1 MNTLI
6 TGLHGYIST
15 HLKEHFDKFLGISG
29 GETKLLD
36 LRGAQWKDEDFSAY
50 DTIIHC
56 AALVHKDDTRYSL
69 QDYLDV
75 NTQLTLELAE
85 KAKRKGISYF
95 VFFST
100 EGVYGTTGSFY
111 EPVVLTK
118 ERKPRP
124 IKKYEISKFEAEKE
138 LQKMADENFQLA
150 IVRPPFV
157 YGRDC
162 PGNYSRLRNIVLKYG
177 CVPKIDNQKSMIYI
191 ENLCEFVYQICKR
204 RAAGIF
210 LPQDLPYR
218 CTADMCRLIAK
229 YNGKR
234 LMETGVFNPLIR
246 LASNWIRSL
255 RVSFGSEYYSAKES
269 EMEFIYSLID
279 FEESIKRIENDY

>member
-1 MNTLI
+1 MKVLI
-6 TGLHGYIST
+6 TGAHGYIAT
-15 HLKEHFDKFLGISG
+15 HLKWHFDKFSSA
-29 GETKLLD
+29 GEKTTLLD
-36 LRGAQWKDEDFSAY
+36 LRAVQWKDEDFSAY
-50 DTIIHC
+50 DTVIHC

-69 QDYLDV
+69 QDYMDV
-75 NTQLTLELAE
+75 NTHLTRELAE
-85 KAKRKGISYF
+85 KAKAEGIPYF

-111 EPVVLTK
+111 EPVILTK
-118 ERKPRP
+118 AREPKP
-124 IKKYEISKFEAEKE
+124 IKKYEISKYEAEKE
-138 LQKMADENFQLA
+138 LQKLEDESFRLA
-150 IVRPPFV
+150 IIRPPFV
-157 YGRDC
+157 YGKGC

-177 CVPKIDNQKSMIYI
+177 LVPKIENRKSMIYI

-204 RAAGIF
+204 REAGKF

-234 LMETGVFNPLIR
+234 LMETSLFNPLIK
-246 LASNWIRSL
+246 LASNWIRSI

-269 EMEFIYSLID
+269 ETGFAYSLIG
-279 FEESIKRIENDY
+279 FEESIKRTEKRQ